1 MAIKVPKFN
10 ELVSVVL
17 IFLSFSGFACNY
29 APFKE
34 TKPVQPPML
43 EDKRTAFEKDLDTL
57 KTADFD
63 FIYVF
68 RRKDGGTFD
77 GEDKKYLRANAPME
91 INRFVS
97 TDDGRAFIAGSKFKF
112 PTENLEI
119 LGKRFNVEDYS
130 QVKEEPKKT
139 P

>member
-1 MAIKVPKFN
+1 MP
-10 ELVSVVL
+10 
-17 IFLSFSGFACNY
+17 
-29 APFKE
+29 
-34 TKPVQPPML
+34 

-112 PTENLEI
+112 PPEALET
-119 LGKRFNVEDYS
+119 LEKRFNIADYS
-130 QVKEEPKKT
+130 RVKEESKQT